1 MNRIIVIGCP
11 GSGKSTLTFKLQN
24 ILKYPVMH
32 LDKVYHI
39 DNDTRISTEELIEKV
54 NEFASSNHDW
64 IIDGN
69 YITTM
74 EQRMILADTII
85 LLDIDSNICVQNA
98 ISRSKKERQEDMAVG
113 FDISKIS
120 QDFLNYIAKFKETT
134 FPKIMEL
141 YEKYKNTKK
150 FIILKSYKDIDNYIL
165 LLKANKNIF

>member
-74 EQRMILADTII
+74 EQRIILADTII

-113 FDISKIS
+113 FDVSKIS

-134 FPKIMEL
+134 LPKIMEL
-141 YEKYKNTKK
+141 YEKYKNTKR
-150 FIILKSYKDIDNYIL
+150 FIILKSYKDIDDYISKL
-165 LLKANKNIF
+165 QK

>member
-54 NEFASSNHDW
+54 NEFASSNNDW

-74 EQRMILADTII
+74 EQRIILADTII

-113 FDISKIS
+113 FDVSKIS

-134 FPKIMEL
+134 LPKIMEL
-141 YEKYKNTKK
+141 YEKYKNTKR
-150 FIILKSYKDIDNYIL
+150 FIILKSYKDIDDYISKL
-165 LLKANKNIF
+165 QK

>member
-134 FPKIMEL
+134 FPKIM
-141 YEKYKNTKK
+141 
-150 FIILKSYKDIDNYIL
+150 
-165 LLKANKNIF
+165 